1 MSKVKIKPLDARNE
15 CRKRCME
22 TISFQTQAKFDFFK
36 DFIQKNNISF
46 IWTSGRICDFAG
58 CEGRWDLLPKI
69 IKGWLWSADQT
80 QLDETNKIPKNWT
93 YQPWSKTG
101 HIKKPQPDNAGE

>member
-1 MSKVKIKPLDARNE
+1 
-15 CRKRCME
+15 ME
-22 TISFQTQAKFDFFK
+22 TISFQTQEKFDFFK
-36 DFIQKNNISF
+36 DFIQKHNISF

-80 QLDETNKIPKNWT
+80 QLDDTNRIPKNWS

-101 HIKKPQPDNAGE
+101 HIKKPQPDNAGDKLLNL